1 MEYNYV
7 LVTEYDDNVYLTNR
21 INGFVEATD
30 SWAKCKDSGNAK
42 SYARYTMT
50 DPTGRSYTKTFYA
63 KNG

>member
-21 INGFVEATD
+21 INGFVEASD
-30 SWAKCKDSGNAK
+30 SWTKCVDSGDAK